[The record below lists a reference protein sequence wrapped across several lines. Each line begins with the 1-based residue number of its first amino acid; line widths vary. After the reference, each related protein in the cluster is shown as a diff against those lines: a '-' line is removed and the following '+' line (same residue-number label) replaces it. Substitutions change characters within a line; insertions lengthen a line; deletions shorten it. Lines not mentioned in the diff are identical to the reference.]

1 MHDERDK
8 VTGIEKAFSSL
19 KVGYMSMVLIR
30 AHREDQI
37 KSDKDKTGGDQIG
50 HKVETRTTI
59 IAQAGIIVL
68 EEAVKEV

>member
-1 MHDERDK
+1 
-8 VTGIEKAFSSL
+8 
-19 KVGYMSMVLIR
+19 MVLIR

-50 HKVETRTTI
+50 LKVETRTTI

>member
-37 KSDKDKTGGDQIG
+37 KSDKDKTGEDQIG
-50 HKVETRTTI
+50 LKVETRTTI

-68 EEAVKEV
+68 EEAIKEV